1 MNINSYTNED
11 ELREIKTTLDS
22 LAALVKALGEQ
33 LNRVEAMMQKSLPTV
48 SERLQAVSGS
58 KSSVLANIP
67 NIGSLT
73 TKTK

>member
-1 MNINSYTNED
+1 MNMNSYTNED

-22 LAALVKALGEQ
+22 LAVLVKALGEQ

-58 KSSVLANIP
+58 KSSAIANIP